1 MVWIGG
7 VRLEL
12 DRGQCGKV
20 GHGQEIR
27 RHLKARQ
34 LLKVEFG

>member
-12 DRGQCGKV
+12 DRGQCGNV
-20 GHGQEIR
+20 AHGQEIR